1 MKIFII
7 AGEPSGDEYGAK
19 LMEELNKNNSELTFC
34 GIGGSLME
42 AQGLKSMVPLN
53 DIAVMGFSEIIKKI
67 FYFLKLEKQILSFI
81 KHNAPQKIILI
92 DYPGF
97 NLRIAKKLKL
107 FLMQKSSTI

>member
-67 FYFLKLEKQILSFI
+67 FYFLKLEK
-81 KHNAPQKIILI
+81 
-92 DYPGF
+92 
-97 NLRIAKKLKL
+97 
-107 FLMQKSSTI
+107 